1 MKYNETAG
9 HTCPERMA
17 RIYNAKPFSTD
28 RPYTVF
34 YAVAQPFHLFL
45 LISFLSMLYFH
56 YTNNSTDYEML
67 RILTVDDDADKVRW
81 WWSVEEW
88 ESVRSR
94 QRVW

>member
-1 MKYNETAG
+1 MPLAWVCISM
-9 HTCPERMA
+9 HVLSQL
-17 RIYNAKPFSTD
+17 I
-28 RPYTVF
+28 
-34 YAVAQPFHLFL
+34 LFL
-45 LISFLSMLYFH
+45 IALSIIL
-56 YTNNSTDYEML
+56 TLSTDYEML